1 MKIVEKT
8 FKTIIE
14 FKNMYFD
21 SLSKNR
27 NLLKR
32 KSIDMKN
39 RIIKKLRDN
48 LPKMNI
54 NKEFRI
60 ISSNCS
66 LLPI

>member
-1 MKIVEKT
+1 MKIAEKT
-8 FKTIIE
+8 FRIIRE
-14 FKNMYFD
+14 FKNIFFD

-32 KSIDMKN
+32 KSIDMQN
-39 RIIKKLRDN
+39 RIIKKLSTN
-48 LPKMNI
+48 LPKI
-54 NKEFRI
+54 NVYKEFCI